1 MAEQLIKKTE
11 EGYSNV
17 MPKSWIEAITDKS
30 TGESLT
36 HILQGFNMYFLS
48 YTGNTEQTRCQVS
61 KILRKKGLWIT
72 YVKYDGNV
80 YTEWYNS
87 NDIDDKSWG
96 NSSNWRVGNNELVG
110 DLTISANGNWVI
122 NGNETEFKAIGEKG
136 NTPLIRI
143 ADNKL
148 QVSYDRGDTYNNVSD
163 NPVYTQ
169 IRIYNNKL
177 QISTDLGANW
187 VDASDEIA
195 AYFRFNSGQG
205 NNVGNIQISRN
216 NKDWSDLSGNFVNNL
231 HISKYIGADETL
243 PTSGVAE
250 GTIYA
255 KGPTYAYSDTSHSN
269 PIYRLWVYAYKGDTL
284 AWQDNGEF
292 TSINAGITQELGNSE
307 NLVVSQKCVSQ
318 EIIQGGVY
326 DVSAHNND
334 AVFESLQALLSSSN
348 LSTLIP
354 PLVRHGGM
362 SIKFIQGSEQSS
374 DNKYV
379 QYRLISA
386 SWSTN
391 MDDWVEGGGSGDGAY
406 DISAN
411 NNNATY
417 DNLTAALG
425 TNGANIPQYMH
436 KGGLSVKFLE
446 NIYALYDV
454 VKTDYGTTPS
464 SDEQTIINSATDIE
478 AALPISDGS
487 YNANEITNNYTGS
500 DKSTIDSAIE
510 ELLLVGSVTYHAVVV
525 VDGEDH
531 DIVWSITKVTDDT
544 LKYVKYT
551 LVADDWSNNI
561 NNWENDSELCD
572 EDKIIKNRPL
582 LNKYLVKGVDFE
594 QFDGAYINAQGVI
607 TQESSNSYIKIPISK
622 FRGNFVYISEIS
634 LNTSSYST
642 GYGVYDAEDNIL
654 SSSYYGGNRNLKIN
668 KSTNASA
675 SYMLFSVGET
685 HLFNGIVVFDLTYN
699 PLEVYD
705 VSSLN
710 ASKLIASKIQGVS
723 NDVLSWLKE
732 DIVYKFN
739 KFDKSNI
746 LEGVAVLEW
755 SSATKIDE
763 ALGYKMYF
771 CEVPK
776 DATVIGVRNIC
787 GKGSYDYFGIAVVD
801 ENLTILQKN
810 SKFGSIPNEVVIT
823 LNSYVGKR
831 YFAFNVEG
839 KTVGG
844 NVDNIIVYFEKQPQY
859 ATRDADYFDINR
871 VNKPLLNL
879 HQTDSQP
886 HNYIED
892 GVFTSSNN
900 NNITIDVPVNGGDYI
915 TYYLPDAL
923 YQINSD
929 TFVQY
934 DENNEIIKSEQFIY
948 ASSLNFG
955 KNNLIFKQK
964 RLESACRRIVIKPN
978 LGLTPFN
985 IAQLVERGNR
995 IYINHNRQMYWGGKR
1010 VSDIYGISLP
1020 VVTKDALEGKTICCM
1035 GDSIT
1040 DFGSSTANGSYAW
1053 QIQLQHN
1060 CAVINYGRGNAHF
1073 CDVAGT
1079 DPTADT
1085 NPGIGK
1091 TSTPE
1096 GYNNVVSTQ
1105 VRWCIREMQE
1115 DNVTPDVFILSGCTN
1130 DAFTA
1135 PHLGSLEDALAAY
1148 PMTEDVVHTDFYPCA
1163 VYMVSKIRAAFPNAK
1178 IYFAT
1183 PIRSLNTG
1191 QMVYLQTY
1199 VEAFRTIADALGIEI
1214 IDWFKESGI
1223 IQYPAG
1229 TSGESTFTHS
1239 NPWFNKGD
1247 SIHPSQLGVNAMA
1260 KLAVSK
1266 MISSFAQNM

>member
-1 MAEQLIKKTE
+1 MAKIPIILEPGRADGKL
-11 EGYSNV
+11 V
-17 MPKSWIEAITDKS
+17 KSDAIFD
-30 TGESLT
+30 E
-36 HILQGFNMYFLS
+36 N
-48 YTGNTEQTRCQVS
+48 
-61 KILRKKGLWIT
+61 KGMFQSEI
-72 YVKYDGNV
+72 
-80 YTEWYNS
+80 
-87 NDIDDKSWG
+87 NDI
-96 NSSNWRVGNNELVG
+96 
-110 DLTISANGNWVI
+110 
-122 NGNETEFKAIGEKG
+122 
-136 NTPLIRI
+136 
-143 ADNKL
+143 
-148 QVSYDRGDTYNNVSD
+148 QDTLNSD
-163 NPVYTQ
+163 NP
-169 IRIYNNKL
+169 NKPL
-177 QISTDLGANW
+177 SAK
-187 VDASDEIA
+187 
-195 AYFRFNSGQG
+195 QG
-205 NNVGNIQISRN
+205 KILKELLDNKVIEAGGIPIDTKPIEGNITHLVNSDGLAKEF
-216 NKDWSDLSGNFVNNL
+216 NKYN
-231 HISKYIGADETL
+231 T
-243 PTSGVAE
+243 
-250 GTIYA
+250 
-255 KGPTYAYSDTSHSN
+255 
-269 PIYRLWVYAYKGDTL
+269 
-284 AWQDNGEF
+284 
-292 TSINAGITQELGNSE
+292 
-307 NLVVSQKCVSQ
+307 
-318 EIIQGGVY
+318 EIILGGVY
-326 DVSAHNND
+326 DVSAHNNS
-334 AVFESLQALLSSSN
+334 AVFESLSTLLSSSN
-348 LSTLIP
+348 LDTLIP
-354 PLVRHGGM
+354 ASVRHGGM
-362 SIKFIQGSEQSS
+362 SIRFIQGSVPSS

-379 QYRLISA
+379 QYFLTKDEWSA
-386 SWSTN
+386 SE
-391 MDDWVEGGGSGDGAY
+391 DDWVEGSGRGDGAY
-406 DISAN
+406 DISAKN
-411 NNNATY
+411 NGATY

-425 TNGANIPQYMH
+425 TNGANIPQNMH
-436 KGGLSVKFLE
+436 NGGLSVKFLK

-478 AALPISDGS
+478 TALPVSDGS
-487 YNANEITNNYTGS
+487 YNATEITSNYTGS
-500 DKSTIDSAIE
+500 DKSTIDSAING
-510 ELLLVGSVTYHAVVV
+510 LLLVGSVTYHAVVV
-525 VDGEDH
+525 MDGENH

-544 LKYVKYT
+544 SKYVKYT

-561 NNWENDSELCD
+561 NDWANDSVICD
-572 EDKIIKNRPL
+572 NDKVVKNRPL
-582 LNKYLVKGVDFE
+582 LNKYLIKGVDFE
-594 QFDGAYINAQGVI
+594 QFDGAYINSQGVI

-622 FRGNFVYISEIS
+622 FKGNFVYLTSIS
-634 LNTSSYST
+634 LNVNTYT
-642 GYGVYDAEDNIL
+642 IGYGVYDAEDNKL
-654 SSSYYGGNRNLKIN
+654 DSSHYGSGGNYKIN
-668 KSTNASA
+668 KSTNVSA
-675 SYMLFSVGET
+675 SYMLLSVGRTER
-685 HLFNGIVVFDLTYN
+685 FNGIVVFDLTYN

-705 VSSLN
+705 VCSLN
-710 ASKLIASKIQGVS
+710 TSKLIASKIQGVS

-755 SSATKIDE
+755 NKATKIDG
-763 ALGYKMYF
+763 ALGYKMYL

-787 GKGSYDYFGIAVVD
+787 GKGTYDYFGIVVVD
-801 ENLTILQKN
+801 ENLTILQKDFT
-810 SKFGSIPNEVVIT
+810 SGSTPSELVIT
-823 LNSYVGKR
+823 LNSYAGKR

-839 KTVGG
+839 EKVGG

-892 GVFTSSNN
+892 AVITDKNYMY
-900 NNITIDVPVNGGDYI
+900 ITIDVPVNGGDYL
-915 TYYLPDAL
+915 TYYLPDAI
-923 YQINSD
+923 YQMASD

-934 DENNEIIKSEQFIY
+934 DENNEIIKSEQFTT

-955 KNNLIFKQK
+955 KNEIFKQK

-978 LGLTPFN
+978 LGLTLFN

-1010 VSDIYGISLP
+1010 ISDIYGISLP
-1020 VVTKDALEGKTICCM
+1020 VVTKDPLEGKTICCM

-1073 CDVAGT
+1073 CDVAET

-1085 NPGIGK
+1085 DPGIGK

-1115 DNVTPDVFILSGCTN
+1115 DNVIPDVFILSGCTN
-1130 DAFTA
+1130 DAFVA
-1135 PHLGSLEDALAAY
+1135 PQLGSLEDALASY
-1148 PMTEDVVHTDFYPCA
+1148 PITEDVVHTDFYPCA

-1229 TSGESTFTHS
+1229 TSSGESTFTHS
-1239 NPWFNKGD
+1239 NPWFKEGD